1 MAQRTKTERLAP
13 ILAQYPGLEK
23 KFIPASRAT
32 PQPAELHDTA
42 PHGRTIGKAMACGA
56 RLVSGRRRVK
66 HYLTHFCFGA
76 RDQKSGA
83 DHMHDVH
90 AGDSTAAS
98 HPLAALI
105 SDPAHF
111 AGHIAVTADGAS
123 ITYAELD
130 ARAGTLAV
138 ALGAHGVTAGDIVAI
153 CLPRS
158 IDQIVAMCAVWRAGA
173 AYLPL
178 DPAWPEA
185 RLAAFVAGA
194 GCAALIATA
203 VTGGP
208 IAGEVPLVAP
218 CAGAGF
224 PPVAATPIDPQALA
238 YVIYTSGS
246 TGAPKAVE
254 VTHAN
259 LGALV
264 DWHHEAFGVV
274 AGTRTSHLAGLGF
287 DAAAWEVWPTL
298 AAGGT
303 LVLAD
308 ENVRRDAHAL
318 HDWLLAEKIEVAF
331 APTALAE
338 PLVAMVWS
346 ADASLR
352 VLLTGAD
359 KLTVRPAPG
368 LPFDFVNNYG
378 PTESTVVATSGVV
391 SPEGE
396 GLPSIGKPIKGTQV
410 YLFDDDGEPVA
421 HGEEAEI
428 FIGGAQLAR
437 GYRGDPN
444 LTATRFLIHPDHGM
458 LYRTGDLGAWLPNGE
473 LAFRGRA
480 DGQVKI
486 RGHRVEP
493 AEIAAALNRLPEV
506 KTSAVV
512 AKNGELVAYVVPAEG
527 STPAVALLRSPLAEL
542 LPDYMMPSRFV
553 ALAEL
558 PLNANG
564 KLDAAA
570 LPDPATHA
578 LPESPAG
585 RAPATA
591 TERRLLEIVS
601 DVIGRSDIGVDDD
614 FFLVGGHS
622 LLGTQV
628 VVRSRDAFGVE
639 LTLFHLFEGRTV
651 ASLATIIEGLVMEM
665 LDGLSDED
673 IARMAG

>member
-1 MAQRTKTERLAP
+1 MHL
-13 ILAQYPGLEK
+13 
-23 KFIPASRAT
+23 FPAGT
-32 PQPAELHDTA
+32 
-42 PHGRTIGKAMACGA
+42 
-56 RLVSGRRRVK
+56 
-66 HYLTHFCFGA
+66 
-76 RDQKSGA
+76 
-83 DHMHDVH
+83 
-90 AGDSTAAS
+90 STGES
-98 HPLAALI
+98 
-105 SDPAHF
+105 
-111 AGHIAVTADGAS
+111 IAVVDAGTTLSHDA
-123 ITYAELD
+123 LD
-130 ARAGTLAV
+130 ARAGTLAA
-138 ALGAHGVTAGDIVAI
+138 ALRTHGVGAGDVVAI

-185 RLAAFVAGA
+185 RRAAFVAGA
-194 GCAALIATA
+194 GCPVLIATPDLGA
-203 VTGGP
+203 A
-208 IAGEVPLVAP
+208 IAGTAALVSPA
-218 CAGAGF
+218 AGAGF
-224 PPVAATPIDPQALA
+224 PPLDAAPLDPAALA

-259 LGALV
+259 LAALV
-264 DWHHEAFGVV
+264 AWHNDAFGVV

-303 LVLAD
+303 VVLAD
-308 ENVRRDAHAL
+308 EKVRRDPHAL
-318 HDWLLAEKIEVAF
+318 HIWLLAEKIEVAF

-338 PLVAMVWS
+338 PLVAMAWPGH
-346 ADASLR
+346 ARLR

-368 LPFDFVNNYG
+368 LPFSFVNNYG
-378 PTESTVVATSGVV
+378 PTESTVVATSGIV

-396 GLPSIGKPIKGTQV
+396 GLPSIGKPIAGTQV
-410 YLFDDDGEPVA
+410 YLFDGEGEPVPD
-421 HGEEAEI
+421 GEEAEI

-437 GYRGDPN
+437 GYRGDPA
-444 LTATRFLIHPDHGM
+444 LTATRFLMHPDHGL

-486 RGHRVEP
+486 RGHRIEP

-506 KTSAVV
+506 ATSAVV
-512 AKNGELVAYVVPAEG
+512 ARDGELVAYVVPAEG
-527 STPAVALLRSPLAEL
+527 STPAVVALRGPLTEL
-542 LPDYMMPSRFV
+542 LPDYMLPSRFV
-553 ALAEL
+553 ALAAL

-564 KLDAAA
+564 KLDVAA

-578 LPESPAG
+578 LPESLAG
-585 RAPATA
+585 RAPDSP

-628 VVRSRDAFGVE
+628 VVRARDAFGVE

-651 ASLATIIEGLVMEM
+651 ATLATIIEGLVMEM
-665 LDGLSDED
+665 LDGMSDED
-673 IARMAG
+673 IARMTA

>member
-1 MAQRTKTERLAP
+1 
-13 ILAQYPGLEK
+13 
-23 KFIPASRAT
+23 
-32 PQPAELHDTA
+32 
-42 PHGRTIGKAMACGA
+42 
-56 RLVSGRRRVK
+56 
-66 HYLTHFCFGA
+66 
-76 RDQKSGA
+76 
-83 DHMHDVH
+83 MHDYH
-90 AGDSTAAS
+90 AGDSAVES
-98 HPLAALI
+98 HPLARMIA
-105 SDPAHF
+105 DPAGF
-111 AGHIAVTADGAS
+111 AGRTAVVAADGA
-123 ITYAELD
+123 TLDYAELD
-130 ARAGTLAV
+130 DRAGTLAAALV
-138 ALGAHGVTAGDIVAI
+138 ARGVAAGDVVAI

-158 IDQIVAMCAVWRAGA
+158 IDQIVAMCAVWRVGA

-185 RLAAFVAGA
+185 RLASFVSGA
-194 GCAALIATA
+194 GCTALIATA
-203 VTGGP
+203 ATGTP
-208 IAGEVPLVAP
+208 IAGHVPLVAP

-224 PPVAATPIDPQALA
+224 PPVDAAPVDPAALA

-259 LGALV
+259 LAALV
-264 DWHHEAFGVV
+264 SWHLDAFGVV

-308 ENVRRDAHAL
+308 DNVRRDADAL
-318 HDWLLAEKIEVAF
+318 RDWLLAQKIEVAF

-338 PLVAMVWS
+338 PLVAMAWP
-346 ADASLR
+346 ADTALR

-368 LPFDFVNNYG
+368 LPFSFVNNYG

-391 SPEGE
+391 SPYGDD
-396 GLPSIGKPIKGTQV
+396 LPSIGKPIAGTQV
-410 YLFDDDGEPVA
+410 YLFDEEGEPVP
-421 HGEEAEI
+421 HGAEAEI

-437 GYRGDPN
+437 GYRGDPA
-444 LTATRFLIHPDHGM
+444 LTATKFLTHPDHGL

-480 DGQVKI
+480 DGQVKV

-512 AKNGELVAYVVPAEG
+512 ARNGELVAYVVPVEG
-527 STPAVALLRSPLAEL
+527 VTPAVVALRSPLAEL

-570 LPDPATHA
+570 LPDPASHA

-585 RAPATA
+585 RAPETA

-665 LDGLSDED
+665 LDGLSDEE

>member
-1 MAQRTKTERLAP
+1 MHL
-13 ILAQYPGLEK
+13 
-23 KFIPASRAT
+23 FPAGT
-32 PQPAELHDTA
+32 
-42 PHGRTIGKAMACGA
+42 
-56 RLVSGRRRVK
+56 
-66 HYLTHFCFGA
+66 
-76 RDQKSGA
+76 
-83 DHMHDVH
+83 
-90 AGDSTAAS
+90 STGES
-98 HPLAALI
+98 
-105 SDPAHF
+105 
-111 AGHIAVTADGAS
+111 IAVADATATLRYDA
-123 ITYAELD
+123 LD
-130 ARAGTLAV
+130 ARAGTLAA
-138 ALGAHGVTAGDIVAI
+138 ALRTHGVGAGDVVAI

-185 RLAAFVAGA
+185 RRAAFVAGA
-194 GCAALIATA
+194 GCTALIATPDL
-203 VTGGP
+203 GGA
-208 IAGEVPLVAP
+208 IAGSAALVSPA
-218 CAGAGF
+218 AGAGF
-224 PPVAATPIDPQALA
+224 PPLDAAPFDPSALA

-259 LGALV
+259 LAVLV
-264 DWHHEAFGVV
+264 AWHNDAFGVV

-298 AAGGT
+298 VAGGT

-308 ENVRRDAHAL
+308 EGVRRDAHAL

-338 PLVAMVWS
+338 PLVAMAWP
-346 ADASLR
+346 ADAALR

-368 LPFDFVNNYG
+368 LPFSFVNNYG
-378 PTESTVVATSGVV
+378 PTESTVVATSGIV

-396 GLPSIGKPIKGTQV
+396 GLPSIGKPIAGTQV
-410 YLFDDDGEPVA
+410 YLFDSEGEPVPY
-421 HGEEAEI
+421 GEEAEI

-437 GYRGDPN
+437 GYRGDPD
-444 LTATRFLIHPDHGM
+444 LTAARFLTHPDHGR

-486 RGHRVEP
+486 RGHRIEP

-506 KTSAVV
+506 ATSAVV
-512 AKNGELVAYVVPAEG
+512 AQGGELVAYVVPVEG
-527 STPAVALLRSPLAEL
+527 STPAVVALRGPLAEL
-542 LPDYMMPSRFV
+542 LPDYMLPSRFV
-553 ALAEL
+553 ALAAL

-564 KLDAAA
+564 KLDVAA
-570 LPDPATHA
+570 LPDPAVHA

-585 RAPATA
+585 RAPETA

-628 VVRSRDAFGVE
+628 VVRARDAFGVE

-651 ASLATIIEGLVMEM
+651 ATLATIIEGLVMEM

>member
-1 MAQRTKTERLAP
+1 MHA
-13 ILAQYPGLEK
+13 
-23 KFIPASRAT
+23 FPAGTSNGGSIA
-32 PQPAELHDTA
+32 
-42 PHGRTIGKAMACGA
+42 I
-56 RLVSGRRRVK
+56 
-66 HYLTHFCFGA
+66 
-76 RDQKSGA
+76 A
-83 DHMHDVH
+83 D
-90 AGDSTAAS
+90 
-98 HPLAALI
+98 
-105 SDPAHF
+105 
-111 AGHIAVTADGAS
+111 VTATLTYGALE
-123 ITYAELD
+123 T
-130 ARAGTLAV
+130 RTGTLAA
-138 ALGAHGVTAGDIVAI
+138 ALRTHGVGAGDVVAI

-158 IDQIVAMCAVWRAGA
+158 IDQIVAMCAVSRAGA

-185 RLAAFVAGA
+185 RRAAFVAGA
-194 GCAALIATA
+194 GCAALIATPDLGTA
-203 VTGGP
+203 
-208 IAGEVPLVAP
+208 IAGSAALVSPA
-218 CAGAGF
+218 AGAGF
-224 PPVAATPIDPQALA
+224 PPLDAAPRDPAALA

-259 LGALV
+259 LAALV
-264 DWHHEAFGVV
+264 AWHNDAFGVV

-308 ENVRRDAHAL
+308 EAVRRDAHAL
-318 HDWLLAEKIEVAF
+318 HIWLLAQKIEVAF

-338 PLVAMVWS
+338 PLVAMAWP
-346 ADASLR
+346 ADAALR

-368 LPFDFVNNYG
+368 LPFAFVNNYG

-396 GLPSIGKPIKGTQV
+396 GLPSIGKPIAGTQV
-410 YLFDDDGEPVA
+410 YLFDAEGEPVP

-437 GYRGDPN
+437 GYRGDPA
-444 LTATRFLIHPDHGM
+444 LTAERFLTHPDHGL

-486 RGHRVEP
+486 RGHRIEP

-506 KTSAVV
+506 AASAVV
-512 AKNGELVAYVVPAEG
+512 ARGGELVAYVVPAEG
-527 STPAVALLRSPLAEL
+527 STPAVVALRGPLAEL
-542 LPDYMMPSRFV
+542 LPDYMLPSRFV
-553 ALAEL
+553 ALAAL

-564 KLDAAA
+564 KLDVAA

-585 RAPATA
+585 RAPESA
-591 TERRLLEIVS
+591 TERRLLDIVS

-628 VVRSRDAFGVE
+628 VVRARDAFGIE

-651 ASLATIIEGLVMEM
+651 ATLATIIEGLVMEI

-673 IARMAG
+673 IARMSA

>member
-1 MAQRTKTERLAP
+1 
-13 ILAQYPGLEK
+13 
-23 KFIPASRAT
+23 
-32 PQPAELHDTA
+32 
-42 PHGRTIGKAMACGA
+42 
-56 RLVSGRRRVK
+56 
-66 HYLTHFCFGA
+66 
-76 RDQKSGA
+76 
-83 DHMHDVH
+83 MHDYH
-90 AGDSTAAS
+90 AGDSAVES
-98 HPLAALI
+98 HPLARMIA
-105 SDPAHF
+105 DPAGF
-111 AGHIAVTADGAS
+111 AGRTAVVAADGA
-123 ITYAELD
+123 TLDYAELD
-130 ARAGTLAV
+130 DRAGTLAAALV
-138 ALGAHGVTAGDIVAI
+138 ARGVAAGDVVAI

-158 IDQIVAMCAVWRAGA
+158 IDQIVAMCAVWRVGA

-185 RLAAFVAGA
+185 RLASFVSGA
-194 GCAALIATA
+194 GCTALIATA
-203 VTGGP
+203 ATGTP
-208 IAGEVPLVAP
+208 IAGHVPLVAP

-224 PPVAATPIDPQALA
+224 PPVDAAPVDPAALA

-259 LGALV
+259 LAALV
-264 DWHHEAFGVV
+264 SWHLDAFGVV

-308 ENVRRDAHAL
+308 ENVRRDADAL
-318 HDWLLAEKIEVAF
+318 RDWLLAEKVEVAF

-338 PLVAMVWS
+338 PLVAMAWP
-346 ADASLR
+346 ADTALR

-368 LPFDFVNNYG
+368 LPFSFVNNYG

-391 SPEGE
+391 SPDGDD
-396 GLPSIGKPIKGTQV
+396 LPSIGKPIAGTQV
-410 YLFDDDGEPVA
+410 YLFDEEGEPVPDGA
-421 HGEEAEI
+421 EAEI

-437 GYRGDPN
+437 GYRGDPA
-444 LTATRFLIHPDHGM
+444 LTATKFLTHPDHGL

-480 DGQVKI
+480 DGQVKV

-512 AKNGELVAYVVPAEG
+512 ARNGELVAYVVPVEG
-527 STPAVALLRSPLAEL
+527 VTPAVVALRSPLAEL

-570 LPDPATHA
+570 LPDPASHA

-585 RAPATA
+585 RAPETA

-665 LDGLSDED
+665 LDGLSDEE

>member
-1 MAQRTKTERLAP
+1 MHA
-13 ILAQYPGLEK
+13 
-23 KFIPASRAT
+23 FPAGTSNGGSIAVADAT
-32 PQPAELHDTA
+32 ATLSYD
-42 PHGRTIGKAMACGA
+42 
-56 RLVSGRRRVK
+56 
-66 HYLTHFCFGA
+66 
-76 RDQKSGA
+76 D
-83 DHMHDVH
+83 
-90 AGDSTAAS
+90 
-98 HPLAALI
+98 LAAR
-105 SDPAHF
+105 
-111 AGHIAVTADGAS
+111 T
-123 ITYAELD
+123 
-130 ARAGTLAV
+130 GTLAA
-138 ALGAHGVTAGDIVAI
+138 ALRTHGVGAGDVVAI

-185 RLAAFVAGA
+185 RRAAFVAGA
-194 GCAALIATA
+194 GCTALIATPDLGTA
-203 VTGGP
+203 
-208 IAGEVPLVAP
+208 IAGSAALVSPA
-218 CAGAGF
+218 AGAGF
-224 PPVAATPIDPQALA
+224 PPLDAEPRDPAALA

-259 LGALV
+259 LAALV
-264 DWHHEAFGVV
+264 AWHNDAFGVV
-274 AGTRTSHLAGLGF
+274 TGTRTSHLAGLGF

-308 ENVRRDAHAL
+308 EHVRRDAHAL
-318 HDWLLAEKIEVAF
+318 HDWLLAERIEVAF

-338 PLVAMVWS
+338 PLVAMAWP
-346 ADASLR
+346 ADARLR

-368 LPFDFVNNYG
+368 LPFVFVNNYG
-378 PTESTVVATSGVV
+378 PTESTVVATSGIV
-391 SPEGE
+391 SPHGE
-396 GLPSIGKPIKGTQV
+396 GLPSIGKPIAGTQV
-410 YLFDDDGEPVA
+410 YLFDGEGEPVPY
-421 HGEEAEI
+421 GEEAEI

-437 GYRGDPN
+437 GYRGDPA
-444 LTATRFLIHPDHGM
+444 LTATKFLTHPDHGL

-473 LAFRGRA
+473 LAFRGRV

-486 RGHRVEP
+486 RGHRIEP

-506 KTSAVV
+506 VASAVV
-512 AKNGELVAYVVPAEG
+512 AQGGELVAYVVPAEG
-527 STPAVALLRSPLAEL
+527 STPAVVALRGPLAET
-542 LPDYMMPSRFV
+542 LPDYMLPSRFV
-553 ALAEL
+553 ALTAL

-564 KLDAAA
+564 KVDVGA

-585 RAPATA
+585 RAPASA

-614 FFLVGGHS
+614 FFLIGGHS

-628 VVRSRDAFGVE
+628 VVRARDAFGVE

-651 ASLATIIEGLVMEM
+651 ATLATIIEGLVIEM

-673 IARMAG
+673 IARMSA

>member
-1 MAQRTKTERLAP
+1 MHL
-13 ILAQYPGLEK
+13 
-23 KFIPASRAT
+23 FPAGT
-32 PQPAELHDTA
+32 
-42 PHGRTIGKAMACGA
+42 
-56 RLVSGRRRVK
+56 
-66 HYLTHFCFGA
+66 
-76 RDQKSGA
+76 
-83 DHMHDVH
+83 
-90 AGDSTAAS
+90 STGES
-98 HPLAALI
+98 
-105 SDPAHF
+105 
-111 AGHIAVTADGAS
+111 IAVADATATLSHDA
-123 ITYAELD
+123 LD
-130 ARAGTLAV
+130 ARAGTLAA
-138 ALGAHGVTAGDIVAI
+138 ALRTHGVGAGDVVAI

-158 IDQIVAMCAVWRAGA
+158 IDQIVAMRAVWRAGA

-185 RLAAFVAGA
+185 RRAAFVAGA
-194 GCAALIATA
+194 GCTALIATPDLGTA
-203 VTGGP
+203 
-208 IAGEVPLVAP
+208 IAGSAALVSPA
-218 CAGAGF
+218 AGAGF
-224 PPVAATPIDPQALA
+224 PPLDAAPLDPSALA

-259 LGALV
+259 LAALV
-264 DWHHEAFGVV
+264 AWHNAAFGVV

-303 LVLAD
+303 LVLAG
-308 ENVRRDAHAL
+308 EEVRRDAHAL
-318 HDWLLAEKIEVAF
+318 HDWLIAEKIEVAF

-338 PLVAMVWS
+338 PLVAMAWP
-346 ADASLR
+346 ADTALR

-368 LPFDFVNNYG
+368 LPFVFVNNYG

-396 GLPSIGKPIKGTQV
+396 GLPSIGKPIAGTEV
-410 YLFDDDGEPVA
+410 YLFDGEGEPVPY
-421 HGEEAEI
+421 GEEAEI

-437 GYRGDPN
+437 GYRGDPA
-444 LTATRFLIHPDHGM
+444 LTAAKFLMHPDHGR

-473 LAFRGRA
+473 LAFRGRV

-486 RGHRVEP
+486 RGHRIEP

-506 KTSAVV
+506 ATSAVV
-512 AKNGELVAYVVPAEG
+512 ARGGELIAYVVPVEG
-527 STPAVALLRSPLAEL
+527 STPAVVALRGPLAET
-542 LPDYMMPSRFV
+542 LPDYMLPSRFV
-553 ALAEL
+553 ALSTL

-564 KLDAAA
+564 KLDVAA

-585 RAPATA
+585 RAPESA

-628 VVRSRDAFGVE
+628 VVRARDAFGVE

-651 ASLATIIEGLVMEM
+651 ATLATIIEGLVMEM
-665 LDGLSDED
+665 LDGLSDEE